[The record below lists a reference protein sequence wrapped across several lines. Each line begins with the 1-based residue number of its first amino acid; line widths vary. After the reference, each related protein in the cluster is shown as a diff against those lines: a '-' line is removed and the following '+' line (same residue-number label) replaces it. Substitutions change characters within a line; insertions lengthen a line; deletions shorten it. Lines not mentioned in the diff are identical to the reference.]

1 MSKREKPLVMVVDD
15 LESHLKAIGNTL
27 LNNGYEV
34 ALAFNGKRAVDVA
47 KNTIPDI
54 ILLDIVMPEMDGYQV
69 CKTLKDDPK
78 TANIPIIFLT
88 SQKDTEHIVLGFQ
101 IGAVDY
107 IVKPA
112 NKDETLARVKTH
124 LELKNTKE
132 RLEAQ
137 NNKMQELLKDKNEF
151 LELAS
156 KDLRTPINEVR
167 GYNELINKINSRPNF
182 LSAEIQEYTKKIEIH
197 TRQMMTIINDLLFL
211 NEVEHGRVQS
221 IFKSIDLNL
230 ILLKVVK
237 TYEQIAKPKR
247 IVINYEPGL
256 DHTTLVVADQ
266 EKLEKVL
273 DNLISNAVKFS
284 KFYKSI
290 FIKTRLVLED
300 NQPAVLVEIKDQGVG
315 LTPQDLQ
322 NIFVKFAKLSSKPT
336 GDENSIG
343 LGLATVKLLIDEMNG
358 KIWYES
364 KEDEG
369 TTVRFTLKVAV

>member
-69 CKTLKDDPK
+69 CKALKDDPN
-78 TANIPIIFLT
+78 TAHIPIIFLT
-88 SQKDTEHIVLGFQ
+88 SQKDTEHIVKGFQ
-101 IGAVDY
+101 LGAVDY

-124 LELKNTKE
+124 LELKYTKE

-137 NNKMQELLKDKNEF
+137 NLKMQELLNEKNEF

-182 LSAEIQEYTKKIEIH
+182 LSAEIQDYTKKIEIH
-197 TRQMMTIINDLLFL
+197 TRQMMTIISDLLFL
-211 NEVEHGRVQS
+211 NEVEQGRVQS

-230 ILLKVVK
+230 ILLKVIK

-247 IVINYEPGL
+247 IVINYESGL
-256 DHTTLVVADQ
+256 DHTSLVVADQ

-315 LTPQDLQ
+315 LSPQDLQ
-322 NIFVKFAKLSSKPT
+322 SIFVKFAKLSSKPT

-358 KIWYES
+358 RIWYES

-369 TTVRFTLKVAV
+369 TTVRFTLRVAV

>member
-124 LELKNTKE
+124 LELKNAKE

-182 LSAEIQEYTKKIEIH
+182 LSAVFQEYTKKIEIH

>member
-69 CKTLKDDPK
+69 CKALKDDPK

-124 LELKNTKE
+124 LELKNAKE

>member
-124 LELKNTKE
+124 LELKNAKE